1 MQDVGISFANSGF
14 LRATYWAKIFF
25 DCAALGCCSAVPGLA
40 MRILWAP
47 FASLLTFGCASLLL
61 HAHPCLPSFR
71 SPTCKRNS
79 SLRVRRLRQ
88 QGIHLLAYHLI
99 FVSCAQVFA
108 QGARAV
114 RCVSSRF
121 TCYRAC
127 RWPWSL
133 SYESGISAGM
143 PQPHSCAHF
152 WNESPVDT
160 GWTSSHRGPHTQAS
174 KPRRAIEENLK
185 NGSKHG
191 PSFWTGIRSRFRDRA
206 FALLFDS

>member
-1 MQDVGISFANSGF
+1 MLESLSQIAVSCERHTGQRYSLTAPLLAAVRRSPVSPCV
-14 LRATYWAKIFF
+14 FF
-25 DCAALGCCSAVPGLA
+25 GPLSPRCLPLAALLCFC
-40 MRILWAP
+40 MRTHVFRL
-47 FASLLTFGCASLLL
+47 SVLQ
-61 HAHPCLPSFR
+61 HANETVR
-71 SPTCKRNS
+71 

-99 FVSCAQVFA
+99 FVSCAQVFG

-133 SYESGISAGM
+133 SYESGISTGM

-152 WNESPVDT
+152 WNESPADT

-174 KPRRAIEENLK
+174 KPRRAIEENFK

-206 FALLFDS
+206 FALLFNS